1 MKVMATGKHLNRLS
15 AILENGNVMV
25 ANGTNEL
32 VLCVP
37 TAKGIDEV
45 TLSVFKTYTT
55 SKKMNTEEDFIQCI
69 ESIGQ

>member
-15 AILENGNVMV
+15 AILDNGNVMV

-37 TAKGIDEV
+37 TEDGV
-45 TLSVFKTYTT
+45 TLQVVKTFNTT
-55 SKKMNTEEDFIQCI
+55 KKMNTEEDFIQCI

>member
-15 AILENGNVMV
+15 AILDNGNVMV

-37 TAKGIDEV
+37 SEEGSL
-45 TLSVFKTYTT
+45 TLQVVKTFTT
-55 SKKMNTEEDFIQCI
+55 TKKMNTEEDFIKGI
-69 ESIGQ
+69 ESID